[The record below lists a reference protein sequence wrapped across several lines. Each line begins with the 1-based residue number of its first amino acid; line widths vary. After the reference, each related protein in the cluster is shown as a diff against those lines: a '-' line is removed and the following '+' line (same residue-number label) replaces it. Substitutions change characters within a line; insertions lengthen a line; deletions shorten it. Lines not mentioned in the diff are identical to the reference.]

1 MTMVIK
7 DGERITAV
15 EVKVEDLVKKVE
27 TMDHKLDQLLE
38 LKSKGMGAFWLASLI
53 LGTGVAG
60 IFANFVSWF
69 KGS

>member
-1 MTMVIK
+1 MTMLIK

-53 LGTGVAG
+53 LGTGVVG
-60 IFANFVSWF
+60 MFAQFISWF

>member
-27 TMDHKLDQLLE
+27 TMDHKLDQLLD

-53 LGTGVAG
+53 LGTGIMG
-60 IFANFVSWF
+60 MFASLITWF
-69 KGS
+69 KGG

>member
-1 MTMVIK
+1 MTMPIK

-53 LGTGVAG
+53 LGTGIMG
-60 IFANFVSWF
+60 MFASFITWF
-69 KGS
+69 KGG

>member
-1 MTMVIK
+1 MTMLIK

-53 LGTGVAG
+53 LGTGIMG
-60 IFANFVSWF
+60 MFASFITWF
-69 KGS
+69 KGG

>member
-1 MTMVIK
+1 MPLN
-7 DGERITAV
+7 GERITAV

-53 LGTGVAG
+53 LGTGIMG
-60 IFANFVSWF
+60 MFASFITWF
-69 KGS
+69 KGG

>member
-1 MTMVIK
+1 MTMLIK

-27 TMDHKLDQLLE
+27 TMDQKLDQLLE

-53 LGTGVAG
+53 LGTGIMG
-60 IFANFVSWF
+60 MFASFITWF
-69 KGS
+69 KGG

>member
-1 MTMVIK
+1 MTMLIK

-60 IFANFVSWF
+60 MFASFVTWF
-69 KGS
+69 KGG

>member
-1 MTMVIK
+1 MTMLIK

-53 LGTGVAG
+53 LGTGVLGGLASF
-60 IFANFVSWF
+60 ISWF
-69 KGS
+69 KGG